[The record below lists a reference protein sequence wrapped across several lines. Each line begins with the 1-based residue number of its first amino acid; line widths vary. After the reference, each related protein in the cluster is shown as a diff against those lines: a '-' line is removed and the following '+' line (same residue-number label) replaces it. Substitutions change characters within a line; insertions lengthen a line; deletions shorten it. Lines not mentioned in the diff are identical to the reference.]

1 MLVGCFVLMLTL
13 ASGAYLVYRFLQ
25 FQKWKSE
32 SELCEQMQ
40 QEIQQLKA
48 MISDIMLDADNKQNP
63 VPNQQSYAAQRER
76 NPEEEA

>member
-1 MLVGCFVLMLTL
+1 MLCFVLILTL
-13 ASGAYLVYRFLQ
+13 VSGAYLVYRFLQ

-40 QEIQQLKA
+40 QEIEQLKA
-48 MISDIMLDADNKQNP
+48 MISDIMLDADNKQNT

>member
-1 MLVGCFVLMLTL
+1 MLGCFVLILTL

-32 SELCEQMQ
+32 SELYEQMQ
-40 QEIQQLKA
+40 QEIEQLKA

-63 VPNQQSYAAQRER
+63 VPNQQNYAAPRER